1 MSMSRYLNA
10 LKKSGNGGGTTLQN
24 LQNPS
29 ADSFV
34 GFVGTPPPAF
44 EINQAANDD
53 QKHVDKLAS
62 FGWLI
67 HFIDRDPLTVTFS
80 PEVTHAEA
88 LACYPDAVAAEPAQ
102 SETSTPDD
110 TDDRVTC
117 RQCSRLIY
125 GGVCSV
131 ATPGGVVSANK
142 GYRPDR
148 DLLQRCEGY
157 EVKP

>member
-1 MSMSRYLNA
+1 MGRYLNA
-10 LKKSGNGGGTTLQN
+10 LKISGNVGGTTLIN
-24 LQNPS
+24 LKNPLE
-29 ADSFV
+29 V
-34 GFVGTPPPAF
+34 GSLGSLGTPPPPF

-53 QKHVDKLAS
+53 QKHDDNLPC

-67 HFIDRDPLTVTFS
+67 HFLDRDPLTATFS

-88 LACYPDAVAAEPAQ
+88 LACYPDAVAAEPVR

-110 TDDRVTC
+110 TDDRITC
-117 RQCSRLIY
+117 RQCSSLSY
-125 GGVCSV
+125 SGVCSV
-131 ATPGGVVSANK
+131 AAPGGVVSANR